1 MPSLQILE
9 GPNEGTVIPLEGERF
24 ILGRNP
30 DCAVVI
36 PVTSVSREHAQI
48 VRIGGR
54 YYIEDKQS
62 RNGTFVNNQAI
73 NSRTPLKNND
83 RIRICDFI
91 ATFLDSDGPGEEDD
105 DSGGEG
111 PSTVEASLNH
121 TSHLLLETQPAEKLR
136 LLIEIANNLSK
147 TLELGS
153 LLPKIADSL
162 FSLFKQADRCF
173 LITTEGEKLLPR
185 VVRTRR
191 AADESSARFSKS

>member
-1 MPSLQILE
+1 MASLQILK
-9 GPNEGTVIPLEGERF
+9 GANEGTTVPLEGDRF
-24 ILGRNP
+24 VLGRNP

-48 VRIGGR
+48 LRVGGKFF
-54 YYIEDKQS
+54 IEDKQS

-91 ATFLDSDGPGEEDD
+91 ASFLDADGPGEDEDD
-105 DSGGEG
+105 GGGEG

-136 LLIEIANNLSK
+136 LLVEIANNLSK
-147 TLELGS
+147 TLEL
-153 LLPKIADSL
+153 
-162 FSLFKQADRCF
+162 
-173 LITTEGEKLLPR
+173 
-185 VVRTRR
+185 
-191 AADESSARFSKS
+191 